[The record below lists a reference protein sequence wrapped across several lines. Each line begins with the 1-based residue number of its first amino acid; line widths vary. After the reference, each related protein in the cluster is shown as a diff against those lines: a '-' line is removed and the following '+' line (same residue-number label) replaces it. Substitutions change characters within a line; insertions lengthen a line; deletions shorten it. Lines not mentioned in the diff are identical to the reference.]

1 MKLTNGGCTLKKILM
16 VLTNES
22 KIDDE
27 HETGLW
33 LSEFAEPYEEFIN
46 QGFGVDVASLK
57 GGRIPLDPNSL
68 DDEQVEKWKGVT
80 KELDQTLVLSQL
92 NVNEYSGIFLPG
104 GHGTMFDLPESPEL
118 QKALTHFAE
127 NDKAIGSVCHGPAGF
142 VGTKLSNG
150 KWLVEGRSLTA
161 FTNEEEQQTGLD
173 SLMPFLL
180 ETKLREQGAQFEKSE
195 AWSNHVITDG
205 KFVTGQ
211 NPQSSQS
218 AAEAFVKVL

>member
-1 MKLTNGGCTLKKILM
+1 MKKILM

-33 LSEFAEPYEEFIN
+33 LSEFAEPYEEFKN

-92 NVNEYSGIFLPG
+92 NVNEYVGIFLPG
-104 GHGTMFDLPESPEL
+104 GHGTMFDLPENPEL
-118 QKALTHFAE
+118 QQALVHFAE

-150 KWLVEGRSLTA
+150 KWLVEGKSLTA

-180 ETKLREQGAQFEKSE
+180 ETKLREQGAQFEKSD

-211 NPQSSQS
+211 NPQSSQA
-218 AAEAFVKVL
+218 AAEAFLSVL

>member
-1 MKLTNGGCTLKKILM
+1 MKKILM

-33 LSEFAEPYEEFIN
+33 LSEFAEPYEEFKN

-92 NVNEYSGIFLPG
+92 NVNEYVGIFLPG

-118 QKALTHFAE
+118 QQALVHFAE

-150 KWLVEGRSLTA
+150 KWLVEGKSLTA

-180 ETKLREQGAQFEKSE
+180 ETKLREQGAQFEKSD

-211 NPQSSQS
+211 NPQSSQA
-218 AAEAFVKVL
+218 AAEAFLNVL

>member
-1 MKLTNGGCTLKKILM
+1 LKKILM
-16 VLTNES
+16 VLTNAS

-33 LSEFAEPYEEFIN
+33 LSEFAEPYAEFKN
-46 QGFGVDVASLK
+46 QGFEVDVASLK
-57 GGRIPLDPNSL
+57 GGRIPLDANSL
-68 DDEQVEKWKGVT
+68 DDENVETWKGIT
-80 KELDQTLVLSQL
+80 KELDQTWVLSQL

-104 GHGTMFDLPESPEL
+104 GHGTMFDLPKSAEL
-118 QKALTHFAE
+118 QQTLSHFAE
-127 NDKAIGSVCHGPAGF
+127 NNKAIGAVCHGPAGF
-142 VGTKLSNG
+142 LNTKLSNG
-150 KWLVEGRSLTA
+150 EWLVAGISLTG

-195 AWSNHVITDG
+195 AWSDHVITDG

-218 AAEAFVKVL
+218 TAEAFVKIV

>member
-1 MKLTNGGCTLKKILM
+1 M

-33 LSEFAEPYEEFIN
+33 LSEFAEPYEEFKN

-92 NVNEYSGIFLPG
+92 NVNEYVGIFLPG
-104 GHGTMFDLPESPEL
+104 GHGTMFDLPENPEL
-118 QKALTHFAE
+118 QQALVHFAE

-150 KWLVEGRSLTA
+150 KWLVEGKSLTA

-180 ETKLREQGAQFEKSE
+180 ETKLREQGAQFEKSD

-211 NPQSSQS
+211 NPQSSQA
-218 AAEAFVKVL
+218 AAEAFLSVL

>member
-1 MKLTNGGCTLKKILM
+1 M

-33 LSEFAEPYEEFIN
+33 LSEFAEPYEEFTK
-46 QGFGVDVASLK
+46 QGYQVDVASIK

-68 DDEQVEKWKGVT
+68 DDDEQVEKWKGIT
-80 KELDQTLVLSQL
+80 KELDQTMVLSQL

-104 GHGTMFDLPESPEL
+104 GHGTMFDLPENPEL
-118 QKALTHFAE
+118 QKALAHFAE
-127 NDKAIGSVCHGPAGF
+127 NNKAIGSVCHGPAGF

-150 KWLVEGRSLTA
+150 KWLVEGKSMTA

-180 ETKLREQGAQFEKSE
+180 ETRLREQGAQFEKSE
-195 AWSNHVITDG
+195 AWTDHVITDG

>member
-1 MKLTNGGCTLKKILM
+1 MKKILM
-16 VLTNES
+16 VLTNAS

-33 LSEFAEPYEEFIN
+33 LSEFAEPYEEFTN
-46 QGFGVDVASLK
+46 QGFEVDVASLK

-68 DDEQVEKWKGVT
+68 DDENVETWKGIT

-92 NVNEYSGIFLPG
+92 NVNEYHGIFLPG
-104 GHGTMFDLPESPEL
+104 GHGTMFDLPDSPEL
-118 QKALTHFAE
+118 KEALAHFAE
-127 NDKAIGSVCHGPAGF
+127 NNKAIGAVCHGPAGF
-142 VGTKLSNG
+142 TGTKLSNG
-150 KWLVEGRSLTA
+150 KFLVDGISMTG

-195 AWSNHVITDG
+195 AWSEHVITDG

-211 NPQSSQS
+211 NPQSSQVT
-218 AAEAFVKVL
+218 AEAFVKVLS

>member
-1 MKLTNGGCTLKKILM
+1 LKKILM

-33 LSEFAEPYEEFIN
+33 LSEFAEPYEEFKN

-92 NVNEYSGIFLPG
+92 NVNEYVGIFLPG

-118 QKALTHFAE
+118 QQALVHFAE

-150 KWLVEGRSLTA
+150 KWLVEGKSLTA

-180 ETKLREQGAQFEKSE
+180 ETKLREQGAQFEKSD

-211 NPQSSQS
+211 NPQSSQA
-218 AAEAFVKVL
+218 AAEAFLNVL

>member
-1 MKLTNGGCTLKKILM
+1 LKKILM
-16 VLTNES
+16 VLTNASE
-22 KIDDE
+22 IDDE

-33 LSEFAEPYEEFIN
+33 LSEFAEPYAEFKN
-46 QGFGVDVASLK
+46 QGFEVDVASLK
-57 GGRIPLDPNSL
+57 GGRIPLDANSL
-68 DDEQVEKWKGVT
+68 NDENVETWKGIT

-92 NVNEYSGIFLPG
+92 NVNEYNGIFLPG
-104 GHGTMFDLPESPEL
+104 GHGTMFDLPKSQEL
-118 QKALTHFAE
+118 QKALSHFAE
-127 NDKAIGSVCHGPAGF
+127 NNKAIGAVCHGPAGF

-150 KWLVEGRSLTA
+150 KWLVDGISLTG

-195 AWSNHVITDG
+195 AWSDHVITDG

-218 AAEAFVKVL
+218 TAEAFVKVV

>member
-1 MKLTNGGCTLKKILM
+1 MKKILM

-33 LSEFAEPYEEFIN
+33 LSEFAEPYEEFKN

-92 NVNEYSGIFLPG
+92 NVNEYVGIFLPG

-118 QKALTHFAE
+118 QQALVHFAE

-150 KWLVEGRSLTA
+150 KWLVEGKSLTA

-211 NPQSSQS
+211 NPQSSQA
-218 AAEAFVKVL
+218 AAEAFLNVL

>member
-1 MKLTNGGCTLKKILM
+1 MKKILM

-33 LSEFAEPYEEFIN
+33 LSEFAEPYEEFKN

-92 NVNEYSGIFLPG
+92 NVNEYVGIFLPG

-118 QKALTHFAE
+118 QQALVHFAE

-150 KWLVEGRSLTA
+150 KWLVEGKSLTA

-180 ETKLREQGAQFEKSE
+180 ETKLREQGAQFEKSD

-211 NPQSSQS
+211 NPQSSQA
-218 AAEAFVKVL
+218 AAEAFINVL

>member
-1 MKLTNGGCTLKKILM
+1 MKKILM

-33 LSEFAEPYEEFIN
+33 LSEFAEPYEEFTK
-46 QGFGVDVASLK
+46 QGYQVDVASIK

-68 DDEQVEKWKGVT
+68 DDDEQVEKWKGIT
-80 KELDQTLVLSQL
+80 KELDQTMVLSQL

-104 GHGTMFDLPESPEL
+104 GHGTMFDLPENPEL
-118 QKALTHFAE
+118 QKALAHFAE
-127 NDKAIGSVCHGPAGF
+127 NNKAIGSVCHGPAGF

-150 KWLVEGRSLTA
+150 KWLVEGKSLTA

-180 ETKLREQGAQFEKSE
+180 ETRLREQGAQFEKSE
-195 AWSNHVITDG
+195 AWTDHVITDG

>member
-1 MKLTNGGCTLKKILM
+1 M

-33 LSEFAEPYEEFIN
+33 LSEFAEPYEEFKN

-68 DDEQVEKWKGVT
+68 DDEQVDKWKGVT

-92 NVNEYSGIFLPG
+92 NVNEYVGIFLPG

-118 QKALTHFAE
+118 QQALVHFAE

-150 KWLVEGRSLTA
+150 KWLVEGKSLTA

-180 ETKLREQGAQFEKSE
+180 ETKLREQGAQFEKSD

-211 NPQSSQS
+211 NPQSSQA
-218 AAEAFVKVL
+218 AAEAFLNVL

>member
-1 MKLTNGGCTLKKILM
+1 MKKILM

-33 LSEFAEPYEEFIN
+33 LSEFAEPYEEFKN

-68 DDEQVEKWKGVT
+68 DNEQVEKWKGVT
-80 KELDQTLVLSQL
+80 KELDQTMVLSQL
-92 NVNEYSGIFLPG
+92 NVNEYAGIFLPG

-118 QKALTHFAE
+118 QQALAHFAE
-127 NDKAIGSVCHGPAGF
+127 NNKAIGAVCHGPAGF

-150 KWLVEGRSLTA
+150 KWLVEGKSLTG

-195 AWSNHVITDG
+195 AWSDHVMTDG

-218 AAEAFVKVL
+218 TAEAFVKVL

>member
-1 MKLTNGGCTLKKILM
+1 LKKILM
-16 VLTNES
+16 VLTNSS

-33 LSEFAEPYEEFIN
+33 LSEFAEPYAEFKN
-46 QGFGVDVASLK
+46 QGFEVDVASLK
-57 GGRIPLDPNSL
+57 GGRIPLDANSL
-68 DDEQVEKWKGVT
+68 DDENVETWKGIT

-104 GHGTMFDLPESPEL
+104 GHGTMFDLPDSTAL
-118 QKALTHFAE
+118 QQALSHFAE
-127 NDKAIGSVCHGPAGF
+127 NHKAIGAVCHGPAGF

-150 KWLVEGRSLTA
+150 KWLVDGISLTG

-180 ETKLREQGAQFEKSE
+180 ETKLREQGAQFEKSD
-195 AWSNHVITDG
+195 AWSDHVITDG

-218 AAEAFVKVL
+218 TAEAFVKVV

>member
-1 MKLTNGGCTLKKILM
+1 MKKILM
-16 VLTNES
+16 VLTNAS

-33 LSEFAEPYEEFIN
+33 LSEFAEPYEEFKN
-46 QGFGVDVASLK
+46 QGYGVDVASLK

-68 DDEQVEKWKGVT
+68 EDGDLVEKWKGVT

-92 NVNEYSGIFLPG
+92 NMEEYVGIFLPG
-104 GHGTMFDLPESPEL
+104 GHGTMFDLPDSPEL
-118 QKALTHFAE
+118 KSALAHFAD
-127 NDKAIGSVCHGPAGF
+127 NNKAIGAVCHGPAGF

-150 KWLVEGRSLTA
+150 KWLVEGKNMTG

-180 ETKLREQGAQFEKSE
+180 ESREQGAKFEKSE
-195 AWSNHVITDG
+195 PWSDYVITDG

-218 AAEAFVKVL
+218 TAEAFIKALS

>member
-1 MKLTNGGCTLKKILM
+1 M

-33 LSEFAEPYEEFIN
+33 LSEFAEPYEEFTK
-46 QGFGVDVASLK
+46 QGYQVDVASIK

-68 DDEQVEKWKGVT
+68 DDDEQVEKWKGIT
-80 KELDQTLVLSQL
+80 KELDQTMVLSQL

-104 GHGTMFDLPESPEL
+104 GHGTMFDLPENPEL
-118 QKALTHFAE
+118 QKALAHFAE
-127 NDKAIGSVCHGPAGF
+127 NNKAIGSVCHGPAGF

-150 KWLVEGRSLTA
+150 KWLVEGKSLTA

-180 ETKLREQGAQFEKSE
+180 ETRLREQGAQFEKSE
-195 AWSNHVITDG
+195 AWTDHVITDG

>member
-1 MKLTNGGCTLKKILM
+1 MKKILM

-33 LSEFAEPYEEFIN
+33 LSEFAEPHEEFKN
-46 QGFGVDVASLK
+46 QGFDVDVASLK

-92 NVNEYSGIFLPG
+92 NVNEYAGIFLPG
-104 GHGTMFDLPESPEL
+104 GHGTMFDLPDSPEL
-118 QKALTHFAE
+118 QKALNHFAE

-150 KWLVEGRSLTA
+150 NWLVEGKSLTA
-161 FTNEEEQQTGLD
+161 FTNEEEQQTGKD
-173 SLMPFLL
+173 SFMPFLL
-180 ETKLREQGAQFEKSE
+180 ETKLREQGARFEKSD

-205 KFVTGQ
+205 QFVTGQ
-211 NPQSSQS
+211 NPQSSQ
-218 AAEAFVKVL
+218 ATAEAFVKIL

>member
-1 MKLTNGGCTLKKILM
+1 LKKILM
-16 VLTNES
+16 VLTNAS

-33 LSEFAEPYEEFIN
+33 LSEFAEPYAEFKS
-46 QGFGVDVASLK
+46 QGFEVDVASLK

-68 DDEQVEKWKGVT
+68 DDENVETWKGTT

-104 GHGTMFDLPESPEL
+104 GHGTMFDLPESAEL
-118 QKALTHFAE
+118 QKALAHFAE
-127 NDKAIGSVCHGPAGF
+127 NNKAIGAVCHGPAGF
-142 VGTKLSNG
+142 VGTRLSTG
-150 KWLVEGRSLTA
+150 KWLVEGKSLTG

-195 AWSNHVITDG
+195 AWSDHVMTDG

-218 AAEAFVKVL
+218 TAGAFVKVL

>member
-1 MKLTNGGCTLKKILM
+1 M

-33 LSEFAEPYEEFIN
+33 LSEFAEPYEEFKN

-92 NVNEYSGIFLPG
+92 NVNEYVGIFLPG

-118 QKALTHFAE
+118 QQALVHFAE

-150 KWLVEGRSLTA
+150 KWLVEGKSLTA

-211 NPQSSQS
+211 NPQSSQA
-218 AAEAFVKVL
+218 AAEAFLNVL

>member
-1 MKLTNGGCTLKKILM
+1 MKKVLM

-22 KIDDE
+22 KIDEE

-33 LSEFAEPYEEFIN
+33 LSEFAEPFEEFRK
-46 QGFGVDVASLK
+46 QGFEVDVASLK

-68 DDEQVEKWKGVT
+68 DDENVEKWKGVT

-92 NVNEYSGIFLPG
+92 NVQEYDGIFLPG
-104 GHGTMFDLPESPEL
+104 GHGTMFDLPDSPEL
-118 QKALTHFAE
+118 QQALVHFAE
-127 NDKAIGSVCHGPAGF
+127 NNKAIGAVCHGPAGF

-150 KWLVEGRSLTA
+150 DWLVSGKNLTG

-180 ETKLREQGAQFEKSE
+180 ESKLREQGAQFEKSD
-195 AWSNHVITDG
+195 AWSDHVMTDG

-218 AAEAFVKVL
+218 TAEAFVKVL

>member
-1 MKLTNGGCTLKKILM
+1 MKKILM

-33 LSEFAEPYEEFIN
+33 LSEFAEPYEEFKN

-68 DDEQVEKWKGVT
+68 DDEQVDKWKGVT

-92 NVNEYSGIFLPG
+92 NVNEYVGIFLPG

-118 QKALTHFAE
+118 QQALVHFAE

-150 KWLVEGRSLTA
+150 KWLVEGKSLTA

-180 ETKLREQGAQFEKSE
+180 ETKLREQGAQFEKSD

-211 NPQSSQS
+211 NPQSSQA
-218 AAEAFVKVL
+218 AAEAFLNVL

>member
-1 MKLTNGGCTLKKILM
+1 MKKILM
-16 VLTNES
+16 VLTNSS

-33 LSEFAEPYEEFIN
+33 LSEFAEPYEEFTN
-46 QGFGVDVASLK
+46 QGYGVDVASLK

-68 DDEQVEKWKGVT
+68 EDGDLVEKWKGVT

-92 NVNEYSGIFLPG
+92 NMEEYVGIFLPG
-104 GHGTMFDLPESPEL
+104 GHGTMFDLPDSPEL
-118 QKALTHFAE
+118 KSALAHFAD
-127 NDKAIGSVCHGPAGF
+127 NDKVIGAVCHGPAGF

-150 KWLVEGRSLTA
+150 KWLVEGKIMTG

-180 ETKLREQGAQFEKSE
+180 ESRLREQGAKFEKS
-195 AWSNHVITDG
+195 APWSDYVITDG
-205 KFVTGQ
+205 KFITGQ

-218 AAEAFVKVL
+218 TAEAFVKALS